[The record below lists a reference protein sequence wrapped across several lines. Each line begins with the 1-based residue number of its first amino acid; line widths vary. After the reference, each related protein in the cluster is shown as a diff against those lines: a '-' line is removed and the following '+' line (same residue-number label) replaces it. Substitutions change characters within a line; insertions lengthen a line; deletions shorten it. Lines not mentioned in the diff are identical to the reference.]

1 MFESSVVTLR
11 DKNAISK
18 NEDDDDEDE
27 NERQEAD
34 KWWNLLNYPII
45 NENGWETWTIPW
57 K

>member
-34 KWWNLLNYPII
+34 K
-45 NENGWETWTIPW
+45 
-57 K
+57 

>member
-11 DKNAISK
+11 DNSAISK

-34 KWWNLLNYPII
+34 K
-45 NENGWETWTIPW
+45 
-57 K
+57 

>member
-1 MFESSVVTLR
+1 MFYYITVCSISSMFESSVVTLR

-34 KWWNLLNYPII
+34 K
-45 NENGWETWTIPW
+45 
-57 K
+57 